1 MSNEAIVLA
10 GGMGTRLQKVVA
22 DLPKPMANINGKPF
36 LEYLINYLAKN
47 DVTHVIL
54 SVGYKSKLIINH
66 FGHRFNSVKI
76 SYATEETPLGTGGG
90 IRLALQQA
98 KTNHVFIVNGDTLFN
113 IKLQKLAQYHHQ
125 KKAALSVALRRMEDG
140 SRYGSVVTDENYRIN
155 AFKEKNADAQN
166 VLINGGTYLID
177 KSLFLKIKFP
187 DKFSFEKDYL
197 EKYFNTSKFYGFEFD
212 EYFIDI
218 GLPSTYKQAQ
228 NDFLNE
234 FTDEKK

>member
-10 GGMGTRLQKVVA
+10 GGMGTRLKEVVA
-22 DLPKPMANINGKPF
+22 DLPKPMASINGKPF

-47 DVTHVIL
+47 GITHVIL
-54 SVGYKSKLIINH
+54 SVGYKSELIKNH
-66 FGHRFNSVKI
+66 FGNQFNSVNI

-90 IRLALQQA
+90 ILLALQQA

-113 IKLQKLAQYHHQ
+113 INLQKLANAHHQ
-125 KKAALSVALRRMEDG
+125 KNAVLSVALRRMDDG
-140 SRYGSVVTDENYRIN
+140 SRYGSVVIDEKDRIK
-155 AFKEKNADAQN
+155 AFKEKNAEAKN
-166 VLINGGTYLID
+166 VLINGGTYLIE
-177 KSLFLKIKFP
+177 KSHFLETKFP

-197 EKYFNTSKFYGFEFD
+197 EKYFNRNAFYGFEFD

-234 FTDEKK
+234 FTNE